1 MQTTHDI
8 SVALTLIYA
17 QTGGKGGGGLKKDA

>member
-8 SVALTLIYA
+8 PGDLTLIYA
-17 QTGGKGGGGLKKDA
+17 ETGGEGDTLKKDA